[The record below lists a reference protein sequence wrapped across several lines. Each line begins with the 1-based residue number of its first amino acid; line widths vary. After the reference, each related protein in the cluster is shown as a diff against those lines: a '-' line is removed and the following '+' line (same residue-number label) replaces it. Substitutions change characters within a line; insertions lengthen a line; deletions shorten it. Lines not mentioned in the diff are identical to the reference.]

1 MQEIFKD
8 VQGYEGK
15 YQVSNFGRVLSLP
28 KEKATGN
35 GGRERF
41 LKQEVVR
48 SKAASYNRVSFCVN
62 GKVTRY
68 SVHRLVAQAFIP
80 NPLNKPQVNHIDN
93 TGTNN
98 HVSNLE
104 WVTGVENMLH
114 SSVQG
119 RQDEARRL
127 GCEAASKMCQR
138 NAEHLLSNL
147 LGSAF
152 LSTYTIRTPTGCTKR
167 YVEFR
172 CKKCTSIYHVTRATL
187 AIDRGGICKDCY
199 KDEDIVSSM

>member
-28 KEKATGN
+28 KDKATGN
-35 GGRERF
+35 GGKHKF
-41 LKQEVVR
+41 LKQELTK
-48 SKAASYNRVSFCVN
+48 SKRAYYNRVSFCVD

-68 SVHRLVAQAFIP
+68 LVHRLVAQAFIP
-80 NPLNKPQVNHIDN
+80 NPLRKSQVNHKDN
-93 TGTNN
+93 NGTNN

-114 SSVQG
+114 SSLQG

-127 GCEAASKMCQR
+127 GCEAASTKNQR
-138 NAEHLLSNL
+138 NAELTLSKL

-152 LSTYTIRTPTGCTKR
+152 LSTYTARTPAGYIKR

-172 CKKCTSIYHVTRATL
+172 CKRCASIYHVTRVTL

-199 KDEDIVSSM
+199 KDEDIVSSV